1 MEAVRRADPNYVGYR
16 SKSAV
21 DAVERFRR
29 MQRNGLPPTMIPE
42 ALIKCAKGLNEHEL
56 DLFTTWIICPN
67 DVHGIDVSVIG
78 AENLLTHQEMVREH
92 ELKNPSVKS
101 QDDEK
106 VCDPGPLK
114 CGTLA
119 TLVEAQEE

>member
-42 ALIKCAKGLNEHEL
+42 ALIKCAKGLSEHEL

-92 ELKNPSVKS
+92 QLKTGGNVKS

-106 VCDPGPLK
+106 NE
-114 CGTLA
+114 CGVLA
-119 TLVEAQEE
+119 TLVEAPEE

>member
-42 ALIKCAKGLNEHEL
+42 ALIKCAKGLSEREL
-56 DLFTTWIICPN
+56 DLFTNWIICPN
-67 DVHGIDVSVIG
+67 DVKGIDASVIG

-92 ELKNPSVKS
+92 ELKNPNVKN

-106 VCDPGPLK
+106 VCDPGPPK
-114 CGTLA
+114 CGVLA
-119 TLVEAQEE
+119 TVVEAPEE